1 MNPTTTFIRLTLL
14 ILWTSWIPSF
24 CCAQSSAPSPKSP
37 AASSAPPIPAASSAN
52 PVPAASSAKPVPAAS
67 SAKAVPAAN
76 GAGPVR
82 STAEPSVLSTHAV
95 FQADPLIDRSEL
107 DAPASYLGRPSIV
120 AATFCVEHSL
130 EPEQE
135 TASGSSGVRA
145 VGSQDKQQEETP
157 ADAKEKREELAKEI
171 KLAEAQVK
179 QDESGESAV
188 RTPESDPATSPR
200 VAAAVPD
207 PQATP
212 QPANSATPPPTA
224 VGAGATPTTA
234 PSTSPAPAT
243 NKNGAPTTPAKTEIS
258 SVEEK
263 RLRLLK
269 QIDVALAQQQ
279 QQASA
284 LEDLN
289 KELAEREKE
298 LNEIH
303 LGRLGIEPPYSFLL
317 LDQLREE
324 AANIKSKID
333 TNEANLILANEDVV
347 RVKEQLEKEE
357 QALRIAK
364 EQGGRDAAEAAALG
378 TLRVQLAQETLTQRK
393 QWVEIIKARAK
404 LYKIQSDIIAAKLD
418 QIESKATFS
427 EDDLKNKIGEFDK
440 REESLRRQLRSLE
453 WAMEDADAKWLS
465 DRNLLATTTEKT
477 PKLTEEI
484 ELRRFQRQY
493 LQTRIASLNYRLE
506 LLGQSRQ
513 IWEQRYQ
520 FINDLVDHEKTI
532 EFEANLKRLAEQR
545 DRDLTN
551 RNLRLS
557 ELRKTV
563 ASLDTKSEAY
573 PDDDAGRELKR
584 IIDRQKDVIRSTMTV
599 LDDEIAAIQVNRA
612 LIQKFRD
619 EINGDGRRFTF
630 QRLWETTCY
639 YAKQVW
645 NTELTQVDD
654 RPVTIGKILLALC
667 IFFGGFVVAR
677 IASRR
682 LRNFLSSRLRIDE
695 SAAAAFQ
702 SLAFYGLVIS
712 FLLGALNFVSIP
724 LTVFTFL
731 GGALAIGV
739 GFGSQNILSNFISG
753 LILLAER
760 PVKVGDLIQMD
771 SFYGNVE
778 NIGARSTIVRTATN
792 LRLIVPNSKFLETNV
807 INLTHG
813 NNDMVRASINIGVA
827 YGSDTRKTT
836 KLLLQAAGDHGLV
849 AKSPEPFVLFTEF
862 GDNSLNFVLHFWVR
876 VNRPVDRLRIES
888 DLRYRVDSL
897 FKDAG
902 IVIAFPQRDVHIDSL
917 GPIDVRLHQAV
928 AVPESQSI
936 HPPDQEAQN
945 RDAA

>member
-1 MNPTTTFIRLTLL
+1 M
-14 ILWTSWIPSF
+14 
-24 CCAQSSAPSPKSP
+24 
-37 AASSAPPIPAASSAN
+37 APPFD
-52 PVPAASSAKPVPAAS
+52 
-67 SAKAVPAAN
+67 
-76 GAGPVR
+76 GP
-82 STAEPSVLSTHAV
+82 TEWHAPDSMPR
-95 FQADPLIDRSEL
+95 F
-107 DAPASYLGRPSIV
+107 LGRPSV
-120 AATFCVEHSL
+120 VHSTFCVGVAEL
-130 EPEQE
+130 DVEQD
-135 TASGSSGVRA
+135 TASKPTA
-145 VGSQDKQQEETP
+145 PQDKQQEETP
-157 ADAKEKREELAKEI
+157 VDAKEKREELAREI
-171 KLAEAQVK
+171 ELAEAQVK
-179 QDESGESAV
+179 QDEAGKSPV
-188 RTPESDPATSPR
+188 RTPESDLATSPR
-200 VAAAVPD
+200 VAAAVPE
-207 PQATP
+207 PGGTP
-212 QPANSATPPPTA
+212 L
-224 VGAGATPTTA
+224 
-234 PSTSPAPAT
+234 PSTPAASSKQALDAGSAASPNPSAAAAPT
-243 NKNGAPTTPAKTEIS
+243 PHKNGSGAASPKSEIS

-303 LGRLGIEPPYSFLL
+303 LGRLGIEEPYSFLL

-324 AANIKSKID
+324 AANIASRID
-333 TNEANLILANEDVV
+333 TNDANLVLANEDVV

-357 QALRIAK
+357 QTLRIAK
-364 EQGGRDAAEAAALG
+364 EQGGREAAEATALG
-378 TLRVQLAQETLTQRK
+378 TLRVQLARETLTQRK

-404 LYKIQSDIIAAKLD
+404 LYKIQSDIIAAKLEL
-418 QIESKATFS
+418 IAPKATFS

-465 DRNLLATTTEKT
+465 DRELLATTTEKT

-532 EFEANLKRLAEQR
+532 EFEANLKRLGEQR

-557 ELRKTV
+557 ELRKTA

-573 PDDDAGRELKR
+573 PDDEAGRELKR
-584 IIDRQKDVIRSTMTV
+584 IIDRQKDVIRSSMTV

-619 EINGDGRRFTF
+619 EISGDGQRFTLG
-630 QRLWETTCY
+630 RIWETTCY

-645 NTELTQVDD
+645 NTELTQVDE

-667 IFFGGFVVAR
+667 IFFGGFIVAR
-677 IASRR
+677 VASRR
-682 LRNFLSSRLRIDE
+682 LRGFLTSRLRIDE

-702 SLAFYGLVIS
+702 SLAFYGLVIA
-712 FLLGALNFVSIP
+712 FLLGSLNFVSIP

-771 SFYGNVE
+771 SFFGNVE

-807 INLTHG
+807 VNLTHG
-813 NNDMVRASINIGVA
+813 NNDMVRASVNIGVA

-836 KLLLQAAGDHGLV
+836 RLLLQAADDHGLV
-849 AKSPEPFVLFTEF
+849 SKTPEPFVLFTEF

-888 DLRYRVDSL
+888 DLRFRIDSL
-897 FKDAG
+897 FRDAG

-917 GPIDVRLHQAV
+917 GPIDVRLHRA
-928 AVPESQSI
+928 AAQSKSKSNENASKTVGQ
-936 HPPDQEAQN
+936 D